1 MAVGRARTKTTETFL
16 HRSQSLLVG
25 ENDGGRANRG
35 GNIESWV
42 NLLCGQPKNKF
53 QQEFQNFRLKK
64 LQKSHVPFQQKKKVR
79 MDGFYTRHQG
89 QKNTPIA
96 MKNIRSAQKQR
107 IGDKHQCCCSSTLS
121 VERYTNSDLF
131 CKS

>member
-25 ENDGGRANRG
+25 ENDGGRAYRG
-35 GNIESWV
+35 GNIESWS

-53 QQEFQNFRLKK
+53 QAKK
-64 LQKSHVPFQQKKKVR
+64 IAKISRSNKKRKYEW
-79 MDGFYTRHQG
+79 MAFYYAAPRP
-89 QKNTPIA
+89 KKTPIA

-121 VERYTNSDLF
+121 VERYTII
-131 CKS
+131 K